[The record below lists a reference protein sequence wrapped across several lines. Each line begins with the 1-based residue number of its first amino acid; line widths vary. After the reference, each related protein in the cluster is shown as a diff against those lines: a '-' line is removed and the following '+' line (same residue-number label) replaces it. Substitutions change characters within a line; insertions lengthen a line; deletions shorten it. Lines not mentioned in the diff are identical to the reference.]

1 MNNLHSLLRKRQ
13 GEAVPEVDAA
23 LSTMNLADTTF
34 ILLCTF
40 LVFIITPGI
49 GMFYG
54 GMLRRKNIL
63 TILFQTYA
71 ITAVITIQWYLMGY
85 SLATSPTGGVFYG
98 NFRYGALQN
107 MNEEPML
114 QGDGTIPEMLYWAF
128 SCFFPVCTVQIF
140 VGAIAERGRLLP
152 SLVVGFIWV
161 TIVYCPLAYWS
172 WGGDGWLAELGSL
185 DFAGG
190 GPVHIA
196 SGVAALSYSL
206 FIGKRK
212 DLVDIDGKKKL
223 PKFRPKDPFMVFLGA
238 TLIWFGW
245 LAFNS
250 GTLIAVNV
258 RTAYILTNTHLAA
271 CVGVTVWI
279 TLDRVLTGRFSI
291 VGACEGAIAGLVA
304 ITPSCGYVEPWAAFI
319 CAAITAAVCRLS
331 HNFNNWVGIDD
342 TIEAFNLH
350 GLGGIVG
357 GILLAFFASPRVSSL
372 DGSDPIDGGWVA
384 HHWIQLGYQLADI
397 CSVTAWSFVLTY
409 VICFCVNFIPGLHLR
424 VSPEEEEA
432 GMDLLEIHEIGGVYD
447 EEPGFPQI
455 YGQDS
460 GTGTAVGGSI
470 ANSATGVDSAQK
482 V

>member
-1 MNNLHSLLRKRQ
+1 MSTLHNLAATFMKRQ
-13 GEAVPEVDAA
+13 GAGESTLEEKTA
-23 LSTMNLADTTF
+23 TMNLADTTF

-40 LVFIITPGI
+40 CVFIITPGI

-63 TILFQTYA
+63 TILFQTYLITAA
-71 ITAVITIQWYLMGY
+71 ITIHWYLIGY

-98 NFRYGALQN
+98 NFRHAAMQN
-107 MNEEPML
+107 FDQHML
-114 QGDGTIPEMLYWAF
+114 QGDGTIPETLYWAF
-128 SCFFPVCTVQIF
+128 SAFFPVCTVQIF

-152 SLVVGFIWV
+152 SMIVGFIWV

-172 WGGDGWLAELGSL
+172 WAGNGWLANLGSL

-196 SGVAALSYSL
+196 SGVASLSYSL

-212 DLVDIDGKKKL
+212 DLVDLNGNKRL
-223 PKFRPKDPFMVFLGA
+223 PKFRPRDPFMVFLGA
-238 TLIWFGW
+238 TFIWFGW

-258 RTAYILTNTHLAA
+258 RTAYILANTHLAA
-271 CVGVTVWI
+271 CVGVCVWAMI
-279 TLDRVLTGRFSI
+279 DRILTGRFSI

-304 ITPSCGYVEPWAAFI
+304 ITPSCGYVEPWAAII

-331 HNFNNWVGIDD
+331 HNFNNMVGIDD

-357 GILLAFFASPRVSSL
+357 GILLAFFASPHISSL

-384 HHWIQLGYQLADI
+384 QHWIQLGYQLADI
-397 CSVTAWSFVLTY
+397 CCMVLWSFCITY
-409 VICFCVNFIPGLHLR
+409 AICFCVNLIPGLALR
-424 VSPEEEEA
+424 VSTEEEEA
-432 GMDLLEIHEIGGVYD
+432 GMDLLEIHEIGGIYD
-447 EEPGFPQI
+447 EEPEPSTIF
-455 YGQDS
+455 GQDTTTS
-460 GTGTAVGGSI
+460 PSLAEDH
-470 ANSATGVDSAQK
+470 AAQK

>member
-1 MNNLHSLLRKRQ
+1 MSSLHHMAANLLKRQ
-13 GEAVPEVDAA
+13 GQAA
-23 LSTMNLADTTF
+23 SLEDLTATMNGSDTTF

-40 LVFIITPGI
+40 CVFIITPGI

-54 GMLRRKNIL
+54 GMLRGKNIL
-63 TILFQTYA
+63 TILFQTYLV
-71 ITAVITIQWYLMGY
+71 TAVISIQWYLFGY

-98 NFRYGALQN
+98 NFRHAALQN
-107 MNEEPML
+107 LDQHMLHEE
-114 QGDGTIPEMLYWAF
+114 GTIPEVLYWAF
-128 SCFFPVCTVQIF
+128 SAFFPVCTVQIF

-152 SLVVGFIWV
+152 SIVVGFVWV
-161 TIVYCPLAYWS
+161 TIVYCPLAYWA
-172 WGGDGWLAELGSL
+172 WGGNGWLINLGSL

-196 SGVAALSYSL
+196 SGVASLSYSL

-212 DLVDIDGKKKL
+212 DLIDHDGSKKRL
-223 PKFRPKDPFMVFLGA
+223 PKFRPQDPFMVFLGA

-271 CVGVTVWI
+271 CVGVCVWV

-304 ITPSCGYVEPWAAFI
+304 ITPSCGYVEPWAAII
-319 CAAITAAVCRLS
+319 CAAVTASVCRLS
-331 HNFNNWVGIDD
+331 HNFNNLVGIDD

-357 GILLAFFASPRVSSL
+357 GIMLAFFASPRISSL
-372 DGSDPIDGGWVA
+372 DGSDPIAGGWVA
-384 HHWIQLGYQLADI
+384 HHWVQLGYQLADI
-397 CSVTAWSFVLTY
+397 CSMVLWSFCITY
-409 VICFCVNFIPGLHLR
+409 AICFVVNYIPGLHLR
-424 VSPEEEEA
+424 VTQEEEEA
-432 GMDLLEIHEIGGVYD
+432 GMDLLEIHEIGGKYD
-447 EEPGFPQI
+447 EEPSPSTIFGH
-455 YGQDS
+455 S
-460 GTGTAVGGSI
+460 
-470 ANSATGVDSAQK
+470 SAIPSSLDNDESVAQK